1 MDISLPTSSFHFRV
15 LIFRP
20 TDREHKFP
28 LNTRTWIEITPDVP
42 DVGKRGERERG
53 GREGER
59 AWLGG
64 EMRNV
69 ISKLE
74 MDVYMYIFLYE
85 VKRRSVN
92 LVERISCPVSN
103 RGDNM
108 QREIIF
114 PGFRNIYFE

>member
-1 MDISLPTSSFHFRV
+1 MDISLPTFSFHFRV

-42 DVGKRGERERG
+42 DVGKRRERER
-53 GREGER
+53 ETKE
-59 AWLGG
+59 AWLGV

-69 ISKLE
+69 ISRLE